1 MTTNLLNSAVL
12 REARHFLKNNTLKA
26 PQILGWGAG
35 QESPAG
41 ETEEAVQL
49 PVSGAWVIVR
59 KANDH
64 R

>member
-12 REARHFLKNNTLKA
+12 REARHCLKNDTLKA
-26 PQILGWGAG
+26 PQILGWCARPGI
-35 QESPAG
+35 PAD

-49 PVSGAWVIVR
+49 QLSGAWVVK
-59 KANDH
+59 KADDH

>member
-12 REARHFLKNNTLKA
+12 REARHCLKNNTLKA
-26 PQILGWGAG
+26 PQILGWCAG
-35 QESPAG
+35 QEFPAD

-49 PVSGAWVIVR
+49 QLSGAWVIVK
-59 KANDH
+59 KADDH